1 MAKESISQQSASAR
15 PNGEEDALRSDD
27 TIERIET
34 YCLDLPY
41 RNAVQF
47 RSVREDSGAYIILR
61 LVTRSGAE
69 GIAESV
75 ARPSHSGED
84 PKLLAYA
91 IRTFFAP
98 LLEGADPFAHNDI
111 HAAIA
116 KVKGAR
122 TAHALIDVALWDLR
136 GKLLGQPVWRLL
148 GGGKPARVP
157 VGWIAHG
164 NTAEAMTKQAVEAIE
179 VRGFSAL
186 KIKTWKRSREDVSMI
201 GDIRAAVGDKV
212 VMWADSN
219 GAYTETEART
229 ILPDLAQH
237 GIAFLEEPCTFRDPL
252 RMAAM
257 AADLPIA
264 LLGDQTCDTVGAVYH
279 LIKINAVGAVSVKLR
294 RTGIT
299 DSLKIIALADAAG
312 CRWSSAPTRSPE
324 SGPWPAFTC
333 GPPSPACHPGRRKPI
348 SSRSWVTIRSSAIS
362 ISATAASCP
371 RTPPGSAPPST
382 GRRSR
387 STVPRKSD
395 YSPSPRMASFD
406 FAPLRSG
413 RTEGVYDGCTVGSGL
428 CSRRAGEMAL
438 QPFVLSVA
446 KRSRRTPRASPT
458 LPPRD
463 PCRRGRPE
471 DRSRDCG
478 SCPARCTLPRSGSRP
493 PWY

>member
-15 PNGEEDALRSDD
+15 TNGEEDALRSDD

-333 GPPSPACHPGRRKPI
+333 APPSPACRPGRRRPI
-348 SSRSWVTIRSSAIS
+348 SSRSWVTIRS
-362 ISATAASCP
+362 
-371 RTPPGSAPPST
+371 
-382 GRRSR
+382 
-387 STVPRKSD
+387 
-395 YSPSPRMASFD
+395 
-406 FAPLRSG
+406 
-413 RTEGVYDGCTVGSGL
+413 
-428 CSRRAGEMAL
+428 
-438 QPFVLSVA
+438 
-446 KRSRRTPRASPT
+446 
-458 LPPRD
+458 
-463 PCRRGRPE
+463 
-471 DRSRDCG
+471 
-478 SCPARCTLPRSGSRP
+478 
-493 PWY
+493 

>member
-1 MAKESISQQSASAR
+1 MAKESISQQSVSAR

-34 YCLDLPY
+34 YCIELPY

-111 HAAIA
+111 HARIA

-229 ILPDLAQH
+229 ILPDLAQY

-264 LLGDQTCDTVGAVYH
+264 LLGDQTCDTVEAVHH

-299 DSLKIIALADAAG
+299 DSLKVIALADAAG
-312 CRWSSAPTRSPE
+312 LPVVIGTDSE
-324 SGPWPAFTC
+324 SRIGSLARIHLRAAVPSLSPWPTETHFFQKLGDDTFV
-333 GPPSPACHPGRRKPI
+333 G
-348 SSRSWVTIRSSAIS
+348 
-362 ISATAASCP
+362 
-371 RTPPGSAPPST
+371 
-382 GRRSR
+382 
-387 STVPRKSD
+387 D
-395 YSPSPRMASFD
+395 FD
-406 FAPLRSG
+406 FSDGGILPTDAPGFGAAIDWKKIEKYS
-413 RTEGVYDGCTVGSGL
+413 S
-428 CSRRAGEMAL
+428 
-438 QPFVLSVA
+438 
-446 KRSRRTPRASPT
+446 
-458 LPPRD
+458 
-463 PCRRGRPE
+463 
-471 DRSRDCG
+471 
-478 SCPARCTLPRSGSRP
+478 
-493 PWY
+493 

>member
-111 HAAIA
+111 HARIA

-312 CRWSSAPTRSPE
+312 LAGRHRHRLGVPNRVP
-324 SGPWPAFTC
+324 GPH
-333 GPPSPACHPGRRKPI
+333 SPAGRRPQP
-348 SSRSWVTIRSSAIS
+348 VAL
-362 ISATAASCP
+362 A
-371 RTPPGSAPPST
+371 
-382 GRRSR
+382 
-387 STVPRKSD
+387 
-395 YSPSPRMASFD
+395 
-406 FAPLRSG
+406 
-413 RTEGVYDGCTVGSGL
+413 DGDPFLPEVG
-428 CSRRAGEMAL
+428 
-438 QPFVLSVA
+438 
-446 KRSRRTPRASPT
+446 
-458 LPPRD
+458 
-463 PCRRGRPE
+463 
-471 DRSRDCG
+471 
-478 SCPARCTLPRSGSRP
+478 
-493 PWY
+493 